1 MKRFLSFALILC
13 ISSSTLVCFAEKIV
27 FSDVD
32 ESDWFYEDVKYV
44 SQNKLMNGT
53 SNTEF
58 SPEELTTRGMI
69 VTILWRLEGEP
80 TEKGKEF
87 DDVAEDTYYHKAVS
101 WAATNGIVSG
111 YSETAFGPEDAATR
125 EQLAAIIYRYASY
138 KKCDL
143 SKTASLDGYN
153 DKNAISDYAVKS
165 LEWASA
171 NGIITGTTNETL
183 SPKDFVTR
191 CQIAAILKRLCI
203 NVISANKIPEV
214 PEKTEPEIKADE
226 KLEEDVVLPDKE
238 DNNSGN
244 GGSQGNSGGGIDSNN
259 DKDYKE
265 GSPSDITPN
274 PEEDNE
280 VGSGTEI
287 FVGNVTGEPGEEI
300 KVAINVKNNP
310 GILGMVLAVYY
321 DEEKCTLTNVE
332 NGEVFK
338 DVLNLTTSKT
348 LESGARFVWDGIDIA
363 DNDIQDGEVLV
374 MTFKITENAPDGIC
388 QIEIESINNDIMD
401 KNLET
406 IYPPIK
412 SGFINITSK

>member
-13 ISSSTLVCFAEKIV
+13 MIFSTLVCFAEEIV
-27 FSDVD
+27 FSDVS
-32 ESDWFYEDVKYV
+32 ESDWFYSDVQYV
-44 SQNKLMNGT
+44 HENKLMNGT

-58 SPEELTTRGMI
+58 SPEEKTTRGMI

-153 DKNAISDYAVKS
+153 DKNEISDYAVKS

-191 CQIAAILKRLCI
+191 CQIAAILKRLCT
-203 NVISANKIPEV
+203 NVISVNKTPEV
-214 PEKTEPEIKADE
+214 PERTESEIKDNE
-226 KLEEDVVLPDKE
+226 KLEEDVVLPGLE

-244 GGSQGNSGGGIDSNN
+244 GGSQGNSGGGSSDN
-259 DKDYKE
+259 DKNYEE
-265 GSPSDITPN
+265 GSPSDIMPN

-287 FVGNVTGEPGEEI
+287 FVNNVTAKPGEEV

-338 DVLNLTTSKT
+338 DILNLTTSKA

-363 DNDIQDGEVLV
+363 DKDIKDGEVLV
-374 MTFKITENAPDGIC
+374 MTFKIMDNAADGLC

-406 IYPPIK
+406 IYPQIK
-412 SGFINITSK
+412 GGYINITSK

>member
-1 MKRFLSFALILC
+1 MKRFLSFVLILC
-13 ISSSTLVCFAEKIV
+13 IISSSLICFAEEIV

-32 ESDWFYEDVKYV
+32 ESDWFYSDVQYV
-44 SQNKLMNGT
+44 HQNKLMNGT
-53 SNTEF
+53 SNTQF
-58 SPEELTTRGMI
+58 SPEEKTTRGMI

-80 TEKGKEF
+80 TENGKEF
-87 DDVAEDTYYHKAVS
+87 DDVAADAYYHKAVL
-101 WAATNGIVSG
+101 WAASNGIVSG

-226 KLEEDVVLPDKE
+226 KTEENVVLPDKE
-238 DNNSGN
+238 NNNSGN
-244 GGSQGNSGGGIDSNN
+244 GGSQGNSGGGSSNN
-259 DKDYKE
+259 DKDYEE
-265 GSPSDITPN
+265 GSPSDITSK
-274 PEEDNE
+274 PEEDNKA
-280 VGSGTEI
+280 GSDAEI
-287 FVGNVTGEPGEEI
+287 FVSNVSAKPGEEV

-374 MTFKITENAPDGIC
+374 MTFKMMDNAADGIC
-388 QIEIESINNDIMD
+388 QIEIESINDDIMD

-406 IYPPIK
+406 IYPKI
-412 SGFINITSK
+412 SDGGITIISK